1 MVRKVFWRASHCSSF
16 SRIRRAYGIFVKNL
30 RKSLEL
36 AQTATRFLIQFFA
49 LIPNP
54 ALLWSESIYLSCK
67 GNFYG
72 TARLIREKLLT
83 YRRADQKPFGQKS
96 LKSDQK
102 RFLSGFIRSLGGVLV
117 FFNFRSKRNDFW
129 GLRVSLWHFLSDAH
143 FFDDLS
149 SFSKV
154 DQ

>member
-1 MVRKVFWRASHCSSF
+1 MKSIIIPKNFLKNPIDSTTSMIKKMDSGQTKQCTRSSA
-16 SRIRRAYGIFVKNL
+16 RNCIRDLVAVW
-30 RKSLEL
+30 
-36 AQTATRFLIQFFA
+36 A
-49 LIPNP
+49 
-54 ALLWSESIYLSCK
+54 ESIYLSCK

-129 GLRVSLWHFLSDAH
+129 GLRV
-143 FFDDLS
+143 
-149 SFSKV
+149 
-154 DQ
+154 